1 MKYIKKFEA
10 VDSNWKEKFKTLCD
24 NYLAYLKDDGFNID
38 YIDSIG
44 DFVRV
49 TIDNFGQG
57 NSPYAFKWDD
67 IKDYLLPVLEII
79 ENKFNLHGDISF
91 HSSVN
96 VDGII
101 RSNFVDYPMY
111 ILTSEEINENDI
123 RLIIFTVKEY

>member
-10 VDSNWKEKFKTLCD
+10 VDSNWKEKFKTLCE
-24 NYLAYLKDDGFNID
+24 NYLAYLTDDGFNID

-57 NSPYAFKWDD
+57 ESPFKWDD

-79 ENKFNLHGDISF
+79 ENKFTLHGDISF
-91 HSSVN
+91 YSN
-96 VDGII
+96 VEIGVI
-101 RSNFVDYPMY
+101 RSNSNDYPMY
-111 ILTSEEINENDI
+111 ILTSEEINENNI